1 MGISTVP
8 PIAIVGGGPC
18 GLMLARLLQTARI
31 NYVVF
36 ERGESSASTLR
47 SQGSTLDIHRDSGQE
62 GLRRAGLHDQF
73 TSLARYD
80 ATTMTLMDS
89 QGKFRASF
97 GDDDGGDRPEIDR
110 QQLRQLLL
118 NSLPTDRIRW
128 GKILDAV
135 HQKENGQARDL
146 TLKFRDGSC
155 ESGFRLI
162 VGADGAWS
170 KVRSLVTDAKPIYSG
185 KSFIEGR
192 ISPDNSQHKLAQ
204 QIAGKG
210 TAMAMSAKSTL
221 AVQPLSDASYRIYM
235 GVVAPE
241 SLTRPGGDADPND
254 MDKARKTLLGHGGF
268 YETWTQ
274 DLRRLIEASEG
285 PWRPWPLYRLDKT
298 LFSPSDSDGEVLD
311 DRPGWK
317 RVPGV
322 VLLGDAAHLATPNGE
337 SVNQAMYDAL
347 VLFDQII
354 AETRAHEGSYDQKAD
369 VEALERAIVAY
380 EEEMR
385 PRAYEHIQSSIDM
398 EDMMYADDGAQRMI
412 EAFECAHAES

>member
-8 PIAIVGGGPC
+8 PIAIIGGGPC
-18 GLMLARLLQTARI
+18 GLMLARLLQTASI
-31 NYVVF
+31 NFVVF
-36 ERGESSASTLR
+36 ERDGSPTSTLR
-47 SQGSTLDIHRDSGQE
+47 SQGGTLDIHKESGQE
-62 GLRRAGLHDQF
+62 ALRRAGLHDQF
-73 TSLARYD
+73 KSLARCD
-80 ATTMTLMDS
+80 ATTMTLMDF

-135 HQKENGQARDL
+135 HQKGNGEVRDF
-146 TLKFRDGSC
+146 TLEFRDGST

-192 ISPDNSQHKLAQ
+192 ISPDNSQYKLVQ
-204 QIAGKG
+204 RIAGKG
-210 TAMAMSAKSTL
+210 TAMAMSAKSSL
-221 AVQPLSDASYRIYM
+221 AVQQLSDTSYRIYM
-235 GVVAPE
+235 GLAAPE

-254 MDKARKTLLGHGGF
+254 MEKARKTMLGPGGF
-268 YETWTQ
+268 YEAWTQ

-298 LFSPSDSDGEVLD
+298 LFSSGDEDEYDG
-311 DRPGWK
+311 RPRWK
-317 RVPGV
+317 RVPGI
-322 VLLGDAAHLATPNGE
+322 VLLGDAAHLSTPNGE
-337 SVNQAMYDAL
+337 GVNQAMYDAL

-354 AETRAHEGSYDQKAD
+354 AETGALEGSYDQRVD
-369 VEALERAIVAY
+369 TEAMERAIVAY
-380 EEEMR
+380 EKEMR
-385 PRAYEHIQSSIDM
+385 PRAYDHIQSSIDM

-412 EAFECAHAES
+412 EAFKSAHGES

>member
-1 MGISTVP
+1 MGASTIP
-8 PIAIVGGGPC
+8 PIAIIGGGPC
-18 GLMLARLLQTARI
+18 GLMLARLLHTASI

-36 ERGESSASTLR
+36 ERHDSPTSTPR
-47 SQGSTLDIHRDSGQE
+47 SQGGTLDIHRDSGQE
-62 GLRRAGLHDQF
+62 ALRRAGLDEQF
-73 TSLARYD
+73 KSLARYD
-80 ATTMTLMDS
+80 ATTMTLMDF

-128 GKILDAV
+128 GKILDV
-135 HQKENGQARDL
+135 VDSKENGETRDL
-146 TLKFRDGSC
+146 ALNFRDGST

-170 KVRSLVTDAKPIYSG
+170 KVRSLVTGAKPVYSG
-185 KSFIEGR
+185 KSFLEGR
-192 ISPDNSQHKLAQ
+192 ISPDNAQYKLAQ

-221 AVQPLSDASYRIYM
+221 AIQQLSDASYRIYM

-254 MDKARKTLLGHGGF
+254 MDKARKTMLGPGGF
-268 YETWTQ
+268 YDNWTQ

-298 LFSPSDSDGEVLD
+298 LFLSNEGDVHDG
-311 DRPGWK
+311 RSRWK

-337 SVNQAMYDAL
+337 GVNQAMYDAL
-347 VLFDQII
+347 VLFDRII
-354 AETRAHEGSYDQKAD
+354 TETGVSEGSYDQKAD
-369 VEALERAIVAY
+369 AEALGRAIVAY

-385 PRAYEHIQSSIDM
+385 PRAHEHIQSSIDM

-412 EAFECAHAES
+412 EAFKHAHGES

>member
-1 MGISTVP
+1 MGASAIP
-8 PIAIVGGGPC
+8 PIAIIGGGPC
-18 GLMLARLLQTARI
+18 GLTLARLLQTASI
-31 NYVVF
+31 NFVVF
-36 ERGESSASTLR
+36 ERDESPTSTLR
-47 SQGSTLDIHRDSGQE
+47 SQGGTLDIHKDSGQE
-62 GLRRAGLHDQF
+62 ALRRAGLHDQF
-73 TSLARYD
+73 KSLARYD
-80 ATTMTLMDS
+80 ATTMTLMDF

-97 GDDDGGDRPEIDR
+97 GGDDDGGDRPEIDR
-110 QQLRQLLL
+110 RQLRQLLL

-135 HQKENGQARDL
+135 YQKENGGARDW
-146 TLKFRDGSC
+146 TLKFRDGST

-170 KVRSLVTDAKPIYSG
+170 KVRSLITDAKPIYSG

-192 ISPDNSQHKLAQ
+192 ISPDNSQYKLAQ
-204 QIAGKG
+204 QVAGKG

-221 AVQPLSDASYRIYM
+221 AVQQLSDASYRMYM

-254 MDKARKTLLGHGGF
+254 MDKARKTMLGSGGF
-268 YETWTQ
+268 YENWTQ
-274 DLRRLIEASEG
+274 DLRRLIKASEG

-298 LFSPSDSDGEVLD
+298 LFSSNDEDVHDG
-311 DRPGWK
+311 RPRWK
-317 RVPGV
+317 RAPGV

-337 SVNQAMYDAL
+337 GVNQAMYDAL

-354 AETRAHEGSYDQKAD
+354 SATRVREGPYDQKYD
-369 VEALERAIVAY
+369 SEALEGAIIAY
-380 EEEMR
+380 EKEMR

-412 EAFECAHAES
+412 EAFKCAHVES

>member
-1 MGISTVP
+1 MGVSAIP
-8 PIAIVGGGPC
+8 PIAIIGGGPC
-18 GLMLARLLQTARI
+18 GLMLARLLQTASI

-36 ERGESSASTLR
+36 ERDASPTSALR
-47 SQGSTLDIHRDSGQE
+47 SQGGTLDIHNESGQE
-62 GLRRAGLHDQF
+62 ALRRAGLHEKF
-73 TSLARYD
+73 KSLARYD
-80 ATTMTLMDS
+80 ATTMTLMDF

-118 NSLPTDRIRW
+118 GSLPTDRIRW
-128 GKILDAV
+128 GKILDV
-135 HQKENGQARDL
+135 VDKKENGQTRDL
-146 TLKFRDGSC
+146 TLKFRDGST
-155 ESGFRLI
+155 ESGFRLV

-170 KVRSLVTDAKPIYSG
+170 KVRSLVTDARPTYSG

-192 ISPDNSQHKLAQ
+192 ISPGNSEYKLAQ

-221 AVQPLSDASYRIYM
+221 AVQQLSDASYRMYM

-254 MDKARKTLLGHGGF
+254 MAKARRTMLGPGGF

-298 LFSPSDSDGEVLD
+298 LFSLSDEDVYDGLP
-311 DRPGWK
+311 RWK

-337 SVNQAMYDAL
+337 GVNQAMYDAL

-354 AETRAHEGSYDQKAD
+354 AETGAPGDSYDQKAD
-369 VEALERAIVAY
+369 AEALERVIVAY
-380 EEEMR
+380 EKEMR

-412 EAFECAHAES
+412 EAFKCAHGES

>member
-1 MGISTVP
+1 MGVSTVP
-8 PIAIVGGGPC
+8 PIAIIGGGPC
-18 GLMLARLLQTARI
+18 GLMLARLLQTASI

-36 ERGESSASTLR
+36 ERDESPTSTLK
-47 SQGSTLDIHRDSGQE
+47 SQGGTLDIHKDSGQE
-62 GLRRAGLHDQF
+62 ALRRAGLYENF
-73 TSLARYD
+73 KSLARYD
-80 ATTMTLMDS
+80 ATTMTLMDF
-89 QGKFRASF
+89 QGKFRSSF
-97 GDDDGGDRPEIDR
+97 GGDDGGDRPEIDR

-128 GKILDAV
+128 DKILDAI
-135 HQKENGQARDL
+135 HQKENGEACDL
-146 TLKFRDGSC
+146 TLKFRDGST
-155 ESGFRLI
+155 ESGFRLV

-170 KVRSLVTDAKPIYSG
+170 KVRSLVTDAKPMYSG
-185 KSFIEGR
+185 RSFIEGR
-192 ISPDNSQHKLAQ
+192 ISPDNAQYELAQ

-210 TAMAMSAKSTL
+210 TAMAMSAKSNL
-221 AVQPLSDASYRIYM
+221 AIQQLSDASYRIYM

-254 MDKARKTLLGHGGF
+254 MVKARKTMLGPKGF
-268 YETWTQ
+268 YETWTP
-274 DLRRLIEASEG
+274 DLRCLIEASEG

-298 LFSPSDSDGEVLD
+298 LFSREGNVHDGQP
-311 DRPGWK
+311 RWK

-337 SVNQAMYDAL
+337 GVNQAMYDAL
-347 VLFDQII
+347 VLFNQII
-354 AETRAHEGSYDQKAD
+354 AETGALEGSYDQKAD
-369 VEALERAIVAY
+369 AEALERAIVAY

-412 EAFECAHAES
+412 EAFKCAHGDS